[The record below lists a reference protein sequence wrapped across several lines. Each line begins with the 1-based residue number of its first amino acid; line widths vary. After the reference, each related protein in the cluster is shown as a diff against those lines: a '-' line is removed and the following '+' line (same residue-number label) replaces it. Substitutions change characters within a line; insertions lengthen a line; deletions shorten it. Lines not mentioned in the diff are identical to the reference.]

1 MEGQAMS
8 NWQTE
13 VDKLLAEYEG
23 ITRERYAAGLDSFRA
38 WYLQS
43 YPDEPDAALL
53 TDDEVRD
60 YRVYLTGVK
69 GYKAATVNAYLAPIR
84 ALVRAQGRALKVKG
98 VKQVQGPM
106 ETLDARDLGRLINA
120 VDGPHWSDKRDVALI
135 NVMARAG
142 LRVSEALA
150 LKVGDVELG
159 PRSGKLLV
167 REGKGLKSRT
177 LALSSEAR
185 DTLKAYLQV
194 RPEVRGDLLFLSR
207 THRALDPRD
216 VQRMVSEAARRAGIK
231 FTVTPHMLRH
241 SFATRFLAK
250 NQGDI
255 ATLATILGHAN
266 ISTTTRYLHPN
277 AHRVQ
282 EMVEEM

>member
-1 MEGQAMS
+1 MS
-8 NWQTE
+8 DWQTQ
-13 VDKLLAEYEG
+13 VDKLLEGYEG
-23 ITRERYAAGLDSFRA
+23 ITHERYVTGLAAFRA

-43 YPDEPDAALL
+43 YPEELDAALL

-60 YRVYLTGVK
+60 YRVYLTSVK

-84 ALVRAQGRALKVKG
+84 AIVRAQGRTLKVKG
-98 VKQVQGPM
+98 VKQVQKPV

-120 VDGPHWSDKRDVALI
+120 VDGSHWSDKRDVALI

-159 PRSGKLLV
+159 PRSGTLLV
-167 REGKGLKSRT
+167 RTGKGLKERR

-185 DTLKAYLQV
+185 DTVKAYLQV
-194 RPEVRGDLLFLSR
+194 RPKVTGDLLFLSR

-216 VQRMVSEAARRAGIK
+216 VQRLVSEAARRAGIK
-231 FTVTPHMLRH
+231 FTVTPHTLRH

-277 AHRVQ
+277 AQRVQ
-282 EMVEEM
+282 EMIEEM

>member
-1 MEGQAMS
+1 MS
-8 NWQTE
+8 DWQTQ
-13 VDKLLAEYEG
+13 VDKLLEDYEG
-23 ITRERYAAGLDSFRA
+23 ITRERYAAGLAAFRA
-38 WYLQS
+38 WYVQS
-43 YPDEPDAALL
+43 YTDEPDAALL

-69 GYKAATVNAYLAPIR
+69 SYKAATVNAYLAPIR
-84 ALVRAQGRALKVKG
+84 ALVRAQGRTLKVKG
-98 VKQVQGPM
+98 VKQVQGPV

-120 VDGPHWSDKRDVALI
+120 VDGPHWNDKRDVALI

-150 LKVGDVELG
+150 LKVSDVELG

-194 RPEVRGDLLFLSR
+194 RPEMDGDLLFISR
-207 THRALDPRD
+207 THRVLDPRD

-231 FTVTPHMLRH
+231 LAVTPHTLRH

-255 ATLATILGHAN
+255 ATLAMILGHAN
-266 ISTTTRYLHPN
+266 ISTTTRYHHPN
-277 AHRVQ
+277 LQQVR
-282 EMVEEM
+282 EMVEEL

>member
-1 MEGQAMS
+1 MS
-8 NWQTE
+8 DWQTQ
-13 VDKLLAEYEG
+13 VDKLLEDYEG
-23 ITRERYAAGLDSFRA
+23 ITRERYTAGLASFRA
-38 WYLQS
+38 WYLES
-43 YPDEPDAALL
+43 YADEPDAALF

-84 ALVRAQGRALKVKG
+84 ALVRAQGRTLKVKG

-142 LRVSEALA
+142 LRVSEAVA
-150 LKVGDVELG
+150 LKIGDVELG
-159 PRSGKLLV
+159 PRSGTLLV
-167 REGKGLKSRT
+167 RTGKGLKERK
-177 LALSSEAR
+177 LALSLEAR
-185 DTLKAYLQV
+185 DTLKGYLQT
-194 RPEVRGDLLFLSR
+194 RPKVADDLLFLSR
-207 THRALDPRD
+207 TYRALDSRD
-216 VQRMVSEAARRAGIK
+216 VQRMVSEAARRAGII
-231 FTVTPHMLRH
+231 FTVTPHTLRH
-241 SFATRFLAK
+241 SFATRFLTK

-255 ATLATILGHAN
+255 ATLATILGHTN

-277 AHRVQ
+277 AKRVQ

>member
-1 MEGQAMS
+1 MS
-8 NWQTE
+8 DWQTQ
-13 VDKLLAEYEG
+13 VDKLLEDYEG
-23 ITRERYAAGLDSFRA
+23 ITRERYAAGLAAFRA

-43 YPDEPDAALL
+43 HSDEPVATLL

-60 YRVYLTGVK
+60 YRVYLTRVK

-84 ALVRAQGRALKVKG
+84 ALVRAQGRTLKVKG
-98 VKQVQGPM
+98 VKQVQAPV

-120 VDGPHWSDKRDVALI
+120 VDGPQWSDRRDVALI
-135 NVMARAG
+135 NVMARTG

-150 LKVGDVELG
+150 LKVGDIELG
-159 PRSGKLLV
+159 PRSAKLLV

-177 LALSSEAR
+177 LALSSETR

-194 RPEVRGDLLFLSR
+194 RPEANGDLLFLSR

-231 FTVTPHMLRH
+231 FTVTPHTLRH
-241 SFATRFLAK
+241 SFATRFLTK

-277 AHRVQ
+277 AQRVQ
-282 EMVEEM
+282 KMVEEM

>member
-1 MEGQAMS
+1 MS
-8 NWQTE
+8 DWQTQ
-13 VDKLLAEYEG
+13 VDKLLEDYEG
-23 ITRERYAAGLDSFRA
+23 ITHERHATGLAAFRA

-43 YPDEPDAALL
+43 YADEPDAALL

-84 ALVRAQGRALKVKG
+84 AIVRAQGRTLKVKG
-98 VKQVQGPM
+98 VKQVQAPV
-106 ETLDARDLGRLINA
+106 ETLDARDLGWLINA
-120 VDGPHWSDKRDVALI
+120 VDGPHWSDKRDVVLV
-135 NVMARAG
+135 NLMARAG

-159 PRSGKLLV
+159 PRSGTLLV
-167 REGKGLKSRT
+167 RTGKGLKERK

-185 DTLKAYLQV
+185 DALKAYLQV
-194 RPEVRGDLLFLSR
+194 RPKVANDLLFLSR
-207 THRALDPRD
+207 TQRALDPRD
-216 VQRMVSEAARRAGIK
+216 VQRLVSEAARRAGIR
-231 FTVTPHMLRH
+231 FTVTPHTLRH

-255 ATLATILGHAN
+255 ATLATLLGHAD
-266 ISTTTRYLHPN
+266 ISITTRYLHPD
-277 AHRVQ
+277 AQRVQ
-282 EMVEEM
+282 EMVEDM

>member
-1 MEGQAMS
+1 MS
-8 NWQTE
+8 DWQTQ
-13 VDKLLAEYEG
+13 VDKLLEDYEG
-23 ITRERYAAGLDSFRA
+23 ITHERYAAGLAAFRA
-38 WYLQS
+38 WYRQS

-69 GYKAATVNAYLAPIR
+69 GHKAATVNAYLAPIR
-84 ALVRAQGRALKVKG
+84 AIVRAQGRTLKVKG
-98 VKQVQGPM
+98 VKQVQKPV

-150 LKVGDVELG
+150 LKVGDVEVG

-167 REGKGLKSRT
+167 RTGKGLKERK

-194 RPEVRGDLLFLSR
+194 RPKAAGDLLFLSR

-231 FTVTPHMLRH
+231 FTVTPHTLRH

-277 AHRVQ
+277 AQRIQ
-282 EMVEEM
+282 EMVEEI